1 MSERERE
8 RDRLESLCG
17 LLANLLLCLGYL
29 FMHTYVKKPVPG
41 ARLLTY
47 PAFNTRC
54 LSARPS
60 GQVFSKQE
68 KLSGSLA
75 AKCVVGKILT
85 LILRSIAHRAG
96 QSQCTNVWSKGN
108 IAYRCRTCQ
117 TKDSRC
123 YLEYFHIVPVFLFL
137 WSLSLNLLSAMVCCS
152 IMYFKAIVSNLN
164 IVS

>member
-1 MSERERE
+1 MLRLFVYTYICKETRPGRWTPHLPCFQHKMSFSTPKRTGFVEARKTLREVSCLMYGGE
-8 RDRLESLCG
+8 DLDTYLEE
-17 LLANLLLCLGYL
+17 Y
-29 FMHTYVKKPVPG
+29 
-41 ARLLTY
+41 
-47 PAFNTRC
+47 
-54 LSARPS
+54 
-60 GQVFSKQE
+60 
-68 KLSGSLA
+68 
-75 AKCVVGKILT
+75 
-85 LILRSIAHRAG
+85 RSQG

-137 WSLSLNLLSAMVCCS
+137 WSLSLNLLSAMVCRS